1 LPRSVIECFNN
12 AFKLRGT
19 VIRGDNVFT
28 YSKSDDFIVVIG
40 ESDQFNKICV
50 DNQGRLIMYGLA
62 DVGTR
67 LLGVFNNVSAGVSLF
82 VSARNTVSSSPPA
95 SMPS

>member
-1 LPRSVIECFNN
+1 
-12 AFKLRGT
+12 
-19 VIRGDNVFT
+19 VFT

-67 LLGVFNNVSAGVSLF
+67 LLGVFNNGLIALASL
-82 VSARNTVSSSPPA
+82 SPPRNTVSRSPACIDGFLTQDDLDQHPDY
-95 SMPS
+95 P